1 MTPRRQQQLIMSH
14 FKSIIHASLIL
25 FMTRNHMYNDDD
37 DDNDDIP
44 LGILSFCFPVLSEY
58 QLKDALR

>member
-1 MTPRRQQQLIMSH
+1 
-14 FKSIIHASLIL
+14 
-25 FMTRNHMYNDDD
+25 MYNDDDD

-44 LGILSFCFPVLSEY
+44 LGILSVLLWFLIYSFFPVLSAY